1 VNWAGLGVAFTALTS
16 EPVPWAVPPSP
27 TPVPVPPSPT
37 PDAADIALVAT
48 LGPWSREHHIG
59 RNEVAA
65 KAVHTWLVA
74 KGLV

>member
-1 VNWAGLGVAFTALTS
+1 MNDPHTAG
-16 EPVPWAVPPSP
+16 EPSPAVTPIPSLSPEPTPSP
-27 TPVPVPPSPT
+27 TPGPA

-65 KAVHTWLVA
+65 RAVKAWLVA
-74 KGLV
+74 KGFV